1 MIHIKSLILSL
12 ILSLFV
18 TVINA
23 QIGIGNTNPQGAL
36 DITDTNNGLLIPRVA
51 LVNLATVTVITPTES
66 ELVYNT
72 ATVNDVTPG
81 YYYLSTAIGPWVRI
95 GGVTGW
101 LTTGNADIVN
111 GTNFI
116 GTTNNVD
123 IAFRRNNLAAGRL
136 ALNSTAFGV
145 NALGATTGG
154 DNVAFGNN
162 ALGNTTGA
170 QNVAVGFNAMPTNVG
185 GSQNIA
191 IGFQALNAHTS
202 SLENIAIGYR
212 AMASLNTGSARGNLA
227 VGLQAM
233 ELGTGNASNNA
244 FFGTIAGRSNRGNFN
259 TGIGAGALSRQTIT
273 GESNTAV
280 GRFALEDITG
290 GQQNTGIGA
299 EAFYRTTGGNF
310 NTGLGYRAGGNNST
324 GSNNTIIGYQAGA
337 GKVNT
342 GSNNTLIG
350 FQAGNSANAG
360 NIMIGHLAGS
370 ADNGSNKLYIH
381 NSGVSSDLALIY
393 GEFDNNIIRTNGQFQ
408 IGNPAGTGYQFP
420 LARGTN
426 NQVLQTNATGVLNW
440 VNTSSLDIT
449 EVDPQISSATINA
462 VPKWNGTTLVDGI
475 ITDDGTNVTIS
486 GNTTTSNFQMT
497 SGANANYILQSDAAG
512 NAIWVENPL
521 ATLSIA
527 RSNLSANQ
535 PLNDLGWQ
543 KILFDTVVFDTNGE
557 FNTTDNSFVAST
569 AGYYQIN
576 AGFHTNDQSNG
587 QFYSVGVYVNGTLYQ
602 ETTGNH
608 ISNGPVSRN
617 INCIVNLDA
626 GGFVEIFVLNFQ
638 TGVQIESSSGKTFF
652 EVQQIR

>member
-72 ATVNDVTPG
+72 ANVNDVTPG
-81 YYYLSTAIGPWVRI
+81 YYYLSTATGPWVRI
-95 GGVTGW
+95 GGATGW

-111 GTNFI
+111 GTNFM

-123 IAFRRNNLAAGRL
+123 VAFRRNNLAAGRL
-136 ALNSTAFGV
+136 SLSSTSYGVGALNLNTGIRNV
-145 NALGATTGG
+145 ALGVDALRINTSGE
-154 DNVAFGNN
+154 DNVAIGYHS
-162 ALGNTTGA
+162 LYSNTNSLR
-170 QNVAVGFNAMPTNVG
+170 NV
-185 GSQNIA
+185 
-191 IGFQALNAHTS
+191 
-202 SLENIAIGYR
+202 AIGYR
-212 AMASLNTGSARGNLA
+212 ALASLNNSASTNNVA
-227 VGLQAM
+227 VGYQAM
-233 ELGTGNASNNA
+233 EIGNGNFSGNS
-244 FFGTIAGRSNRGNFN
+244 FFGSIAGRSNTGNFN
-259 TGIGAGALSRQTIT
+259 TGIGAGTLSRGTSAGQF
-273 GESNTAV
+273 NTAV
-280 GRFALEDITG
+280 GYLALEDISS
-290 GQQNTGIGA
+290 GQQNTGIGVD
-299 EAFYRTTGGNF
+299 AFYRTTTGSF
-310 NTGLGYRAGGNNST
+310 NTGLGYRAGGNNVSGT
-324 GSNNTIIGYQAGA
+324 NNTIVGYQAGA
-337 GKVNT
+337 EMNNT
-342 GSNNTLIG
+342 GSQNVLIG
-350 FQAGNSANAG
+350 RQAGFRAGSG
-360 NIMIGHLAGS
+360 NIIIGNEAGF

-381 NSGVSSDLALIY
+381 NANASADASLIY
-393 GEFDNNIIRTNGQFQ
+393 GEFNNNILRTNGQFQ

-420 LARGTN
+420 VARGTN

-440 VNTSSLDIT
+440 VDTSSLDIT

-512 NAIWVENPL
+512 NATWVENPL

-617 INCIVNLDA
+617 INCIVNLAA
-626 GGFVEIFVLNFQ
+626 GDFVEIFVLNFQ